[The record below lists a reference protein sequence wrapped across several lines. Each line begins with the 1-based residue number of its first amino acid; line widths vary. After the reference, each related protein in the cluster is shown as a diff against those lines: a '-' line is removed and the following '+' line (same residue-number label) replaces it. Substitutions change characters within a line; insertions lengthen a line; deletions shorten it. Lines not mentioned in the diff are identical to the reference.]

1 VAPSRRMGRCANTA
15 FKVMGQSLNGEENM
29 VSLMMEIPLRPYANA
44 VAERV
49 NATMKHEFLLEE
61 LPCDLR
67 IRQRVVAQ
75 SVAIYNGMRPHLS
88 CGMLS
93 PDQMH
98 SQNEK
103 KVKTYRII
111 RHSTGVRAMS

>member
-1 VAPSRRMGRCANTA
+1 MTESYD
-15 FKVMGQSLNGEENM
+15 
-29 VSLMMEIPLRPYANA
+29 PYANA

-88 CGMLS
+88 CGMLT
-93 PDQMH
+93 PNQMH
-98 SQNEK
+98 RQSKNEI
-103 KVKTYRII
+103 KTYRTKNDNTARRVVI
-111 RHSTGVRAMS
+111 